1 MSEST
6 HTGTPNSVR
15 LEDLVPGVEVA
26 GVVGA
31 YPVAVVQVT
40 WHGQNFITLTYK
52 DQEGKTDQVV
62 LGRDKE
68 PSLRVTSAGTGPA
81 FDGDPE
87 SWRIGAE
94 ALRIHYAALF
104 DPMLAITTSDL
115 DALPHQIT
123 AVYGELLPR
132 TPLRFLLADDPGAG
146 KTIMAGLYIK
156 ELILRGD
163 LARCMIVS
171 PGGLAEQ
178 WQDELF
184 EKFGLKFEILTR
196 SMIDADIHGDV
207 FTDHPLMIARMD
219 VLSRDEELQ
228 ARLER
233 SDWDLIVVDEAHRM
247 SAHYFGQEL
256 KTTKRYQLGLMLGK
270 ICRHLLL
277 MTATPHA
284 GKQENFQLFL
294 ALLDGDRFEGK
305 YRDGVHS
312 IDIDDMMRR
321 MVKEELLTMEGTP
334 LFPERRAYTVPYA
347 LSEEE
352 QELYEAVSEYVRDE
366 MNRADR
372 LKAEGDGRRGNT
384 VGFALTVLQRRLA
397 SSPEAIWKS
406 LQRRRDRLEAR
417 RIEMDQIANSTAR
430 DTSLE
435 KHLRSLLERDLS
447 DDDLEDIDDI
457 PESEIEDIEENVV
470 DAATAAQTVAELVN
484 EIKILEDLAKL
495 AQRVRFSGTDKKW
508 TELRTI
514 LSDNAL
520 TKDESGNLRKI
531 IIFTEHKDTMVYLIE
546 QIRTL
551 IGRDEAVVAIH
562 GGVGREDRRKVQNLF
577 TQDKDVRVLVATD
590 AAGEGLNLQRAHL
603 MVNYDLPWNPNRI
616 EQRFGRIHRIGQKE
630 VCHLW
635 NLVAANTRE
644 GEVFQRLLQ
653 KIEEQRIAYKGKVFD
668 VLGEAFAEE
677 PLRKLLIEAIRY
689 GDKPSTRERLNEVID
704 SRVGEGLDVLIAERA
719 LHTKILALSDIEDIK
734 RRIEDLQARR
744 LQPHYIQSFFLS
756 AFNRLGGRA
765 AAREAGKWEIT
776 HVPSAVRDRDRIIGT
791 GAPVL
796 SKYERITFE
805 RKFVNVSGEVK
816 ADLVAPGHPLLDAV
830 VDLMIEQNSST
841 LKHGVVL
848 IDTEDQGET
857 PRLLVAMTQSISD
870 GNTPART
877 ISKRFDFV
885 ELTSAGEVFGVGQAP
900 YLDYEPAS
908 DDVYKK
914 ARSSQS
920 TTWDLKNME
929 TMAVNWAV
937 ENSLPEH
944 QAEITSQVIPAT
956 QRSREQVRKRLISE
970 INYWDTRHAEL
981 IDQEAAG
988 KALKIKPETA
998 LRRARDL
1005 ERRLEIRLGELDS
1018 DSKIVTHPPTLAGI
1032 AMVLPKGFVDRLN
1045 GERTGPV
1052 SSYAKGTAEVDRRA
1066 VSAAMAAERSIGRT
1080 PEEMPHNNPG
1090 FDIRSV
1096 APDGTVIKIEVKG
1109 RIEGATDFQ
1118 ITRREVL
1125 TAKNLEDNY
1134 RLALVRVSQNGAEN
1148 DEIRYVSR
1156 PFDLVGTEDF
1166 SITRFTVDWN
1176 SRWEEGSEPR

>member
-1 MSEST
+1 
-6 HTGTPNSVR
+6 
-15 LEDLVPGVEVA
+15 
-26 GVVGA
+26 
-31 YPVAVVQVT
+31 
-40 WHGQNFITLTYK
+40 
-52 DQEGKTDQVV
+52 
-62 LGRDKE
+62 
-68 PSLRVTSAGTGPA
+68 
-81 FDGDPE
+81 
-87 SWRIGAE
+87 
-94 ALRIHYAALF
+94 
-104 DPMLAITTSDL
+104 
-115 DALPHQIT
+115 
-123 AVYGELLPR
+123 
-132 TPLRFLLADDPGAG
+132 
-146 KTIMAGLYIK
+146 
-156 ELILRGD
+156 
-163 LARCMIVS
+163 
-171 PGGLAEQ
+171 
-178 WQDELF
+178 
-184 EKFGLKFEILTR
+184 
-196 SMIDADIHGDV
+196 
-207 FTDHPLMIARMD
+207 
-219 VLSRDEELQ
+219 
-228 ARLER
+228 
-233 SDWDLIVVDEAHRM
+233 
-247 SAHYFGQEL
+247 
-256 KTTKRYQLGLMLGK
+256 
-270 ICRHLLL
+270 
-277 MTATPHA
+277 
-284 GKQENFQLFL
+284 
-294 ALLDGDRFEGK
+294 
-305 YRDGVHS
+305 
-312 IDIDDMMRR
+312 MRR

-347 LSEEE
+347 LSDDE

-372 LKAEGDGRRGNT
+372 LKAEGDGKRGNT

-417 RIEMDQIANSTAR
+417 RIEMTQIANASVR
-430 DTSLE
+430 DSSLE

-447 DDDLEDIDDI
+447 DDDLDDIDDI

-470 DAATAAQTVAELVN
+470 DAATAAQTVAELEN
-484 EIKILEDLAKL
+484 EIKILESLAEL
-495 AQRVRFSGTDKKW
+495 ARRVRFSGTDKKW

-719 LHTKILALSDIEDIK
+719 LHTKILALSDIEEIK

-765 AAREAGKWEIT
+765 AAREAGKWEVT
-776 HVPSAVRDRDRIIGT
+776 HVPSAVRDRDRQIGT

-805 RKFVNVSGEVK
+805 RKFVNVAGEAK

-841 LKHGVVL
+841 LKHGAVL

-900 YLDYEPAS
+900 YLDYSPAPE
-908 DDVYKK
+908 DVYKK
-914 ARSSQS
+914 ARSSQATS
-920 TTWDLKNME
+920 WDLKNME
-929 TMAVNWAV
+929 TLAMNWAI

-944 QAEITSQVIPAT
+944 QEEVTAQVIPAT

-998 LRRARDL
+998 QRRARDL
-1005 ERRLEIRLGELDS
+1005 ERRLEIRLAELDS
-1018 DSKIVTHPPTLAGI
+1018 DSKIVTHPPALVGI
-1032 AMVLPKGFVDRLN
+1032 AMVLPQGFVDRLN

-1052 SSYAKGTAEVDRRA
+1052 SSYARETAEVDRRA
-1066 VSAAMAAERSIGRT
+1066 VSAAMAAELSIGRT

-1109 RIEGATDFQ
+1109 RIEGAADFQ

-1134 RLALVRVSQNGAEN
+1134 RLALVRVSQNGPGD
-1148 DEIRYVSR
+1148 DEIRYVLR

-1166 SITRFTVDWN
+1166 SITRFTVDWK
-1176 SRWEEGSEPR
+1176 SRWKEGVQPL

>member
-1 MSEST
+1 VVDQ
-6 HTGTPNSVR
+6 TPSASIPAPR
-15 LEDLVPGVEVA
+15 LEDLVPGIEV
-26 GVVGA
+26 GGLVGA
-31 YPVAVVQVT
+31 TPVTVVQVQ
-40 WHGQNFITLTYK
+40 WHGVNFITLTYK
-52 DQEGKTDQVV
+52 DGHGDTGQIVV
-62 LGRDKE
+62 GRDKE
-68 PSLRVTSAGTGPA
+68 SSLRVTSAGTGPA

-196 SMIDADIHGDV
+196 SMIDSDIHGDV

-219 VLSRDEELQ
+219 MLSRDEELQ

-284 GKQENFQLFL
+284 GNQENFQLFL

-347 LSEEE
+347 LSDEE

-417 RIEMDQIANSTAR
+417 RIEMTQIANASVR
-430 DTSLE
+430 DSSLE

-447 DDDLEDIDDI
+447 DDDLDDIDDI

-470 DAATAAQTVAELVN
+470 DAATAAQTVAELEN
-484 EIKILEDLAKL
+484 EIKILESLAEL
-495 AQRVRFSGTDKKW
+495 ARRVRFSGTDKKW

-719 LHTKILALSDIEDIK
+719 LHTKILALSDIEEIK

-765 AAREAGKWEIT
+765 AAREAGKWEVT
-776 HVPSAVRDRDRIIGT
+776 HVPSAVRDRDRQIGT

-805 RKFVNVSGEVK
+805 RKFVNVAGEAK

-841 LKHGVVL
+841 LKHGAVL

-900 YLDYEPAS
+900 YLDYSPAPE
-908 DDVYKK
+908 DVYKK
-914 ARSSQS
+914 ARSSQATS
-920 TTWDLKNME
+920 WDLKNME
-929 TMAVNWAV
+929 TLAMNWAI

-944 QAEITSQVIPAT
+944 QEEVTAQVIPAT

-998 LRRARDL
+998 QRRARDL
-1005 ERRLEIRLGELDS
+1005 ERRLEIRLAELDS
-1018 DSKIVTHPPTLAGI
+1018 DSKIVTHPPALVGI
-1032 AMVLPKGFVDRLN
+1032 AMVLPQGFVDRLN

-1052 SSYAKGTAEVDRRA
+1052 SSYAKETAEVDRRA
-1066 VSAAMAAERSIGRT
+1066 VAAAMAAERSIGRT

-1134 RLALVRVSQNGAEN
+1134 RLALVKVSQAGPDR
-1148 DEIRYVSR
+1148 DEIRYVER
-1156 PFDLVGTEDF
+1156 PFDLVGTEEF

-1176 SRWEEGSEPR
+1176 NKWKAGSDPR